1 MDEKKRE
8 LLERAG
14 FGKRLIDELA
24 KADCQREEA
33 GITDKSMRGTL
44 EYSLEHLASKVYSRP
59 EPIPERSWLSDKYPR
74 AVEFFRKYL

>member
-8 LLERAG
+8 MLERAG

-24 KADCQREEA
+24 KVDVSGLEEILPELREK
-33 GITDKSMRGTL
+33 T
-44 EYSLEHLASKVYSRP
+44 LEHLASKVYSRP
-59 EPIPERSWLSDKYPR
+59 EPMPERSWLSDKYQR